1 MMVVRR
7 TLETALLEAWANRSS
22 FYTQVTFMIVN
33 DLVFVAFWL
42 LFYGRVGEVRGWDA
56 SRTLVLM
63 AILATVTGIALGL
76 CANARRMGEIISAGE
91 LDAVL
96 PLPVDP
102 LGYLLVR
109 RIETALLGDLL
120 FGPVLF
126 FFFGRP
132 TIERTAVFVFVSLCG
147 AAVLV
152 SFLLALGS
160 LTFFLGGR
168 GEQTELGF
176 QAILIL
182 SAYPIDL
189 FTGIIKIV
197 MFTAVPAAFVSGLPA
212 RLVDDFSWGSAAV
225 LLVVTAVFVLGAR
238 ALFSI
243 GLRGYRSG
251 ASWSRA

>member
-1 MMVVRR
+1 M
-7 TLETALLEAWANRSS
+7 L
-22 FYTQVTFMIVN
+22 
-33 DLVFVAFWL
+33 
-42 LFYGRVGEVRGWDA
+42 
-56 SRTLVLM
+56 

-76 CANARRMGEIISAGE
+76 CANARHLGEIISSNE

-102 LGYLLVR
+102 LAYLLAR
-109 RIETALLGDLL
+109 RIDIALLKNLI
-120 FGPVLF
+120 FGPMLF
-126 FFFGRP
+126 FFFGEP
-132 TIERTAVFVFVSLCG
+132 TLERTAIYVFVSLCG

-160 LTFFLGGR
+160 LTFYMGGR

-189 FTGIIKIV
+189 FTGLTKVI
-197 MFTAVPAAFVSGLPA
+197 MFTVVPAAFVSGVPT
-212 RLVDDFSWGSAAV
+212 RLVDDFSWSQAA
-225 LLVVTAVFVLGAR
+225 LLLMVTGASILGVR
-238 ALFSI
+238 ALFRA
-243 GLRGYRSG
+243 GLNRYRSG